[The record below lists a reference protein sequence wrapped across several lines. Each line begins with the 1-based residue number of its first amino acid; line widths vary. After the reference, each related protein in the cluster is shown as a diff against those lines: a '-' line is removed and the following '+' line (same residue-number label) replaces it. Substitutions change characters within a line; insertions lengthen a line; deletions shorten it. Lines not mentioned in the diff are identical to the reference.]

1 MKGGINM
8 SDKKKNN
15 NDKTIYTVGEVAEKL
30 RVHPQTVR
38 NLIHNRKME
47 AIKIGNEFRIFKKDY
62 ERFVKRN
69 STDF

>member
-1 MKGGINM
+1 VTDNNKDVEN
-8 SDKKKNN
+8 KKV
-15 NDKTIYTVGEVAEKL
+15 YTVGEVAEKL

-47 AIKIGNEFRIFKKDY
+47 AVKIGNEFRIFKEDY

-69 STDF
+69 STNF